1 MNAGFPMTLLN
12 WTSRCVK
19 ISKNTQQHNPKKKKY
34 MRVPYTAVFEWGV
47 VIFFFFYRL
56 GLQLIIFF
64 EKHTDF
70 NCD

>member
-1 MNAGFPMTLLN
+1 
-12 WTSRCVK
+12 
-19 ISKNTQQHNPKKKKY
+19 

-47 VIFFFFYRL
+47 VIFFLLLSFGFTINY
-56 GLQLIIFF
+56 FF

>member
-1 MNAGFPMTLLN
+1 
-12 WTSRCVK
+12 
-19 ISKNTQQHNPKKKKY
+19 

-47 VIFFFFYRL
+47 VIFFLLSFGFTINY
-56 GLQLIIFF
+56 FF